1 VSHYSFSNQTSK
13 SKVERIKRRLKN
25 RLKKRSENSKW
36 NLKSKR
42 KIRSKERIIKV
53 RHMKKK
59 RQRIN

>member
-36 NLKSKR
+36 SSKSKR
-42 KIRSKERIIKV
+42 RIRNKERIIKV
-53 RHMKKK
+53 KLMKKK
-59 RQRIN
+59 RQRVN